1 MYSVVLP
8 VYTGEHS
15 KMELKH
21 RIGIRVKEIRKARG
35 LSQEELADRTG
46 RSVDAISLLERG
58 KIVPGLDTLDALSK
72 GLGIPLR
79 DLLDFDSKPP
89 RDNEIVALQTFAVDV
104 IRQMNK
110 PTLAVAV
117 KQLDALASLKGR

>member
-1 MYSVVLP
+1 
-8 VYTGEHS
+8 
-15 KMELKH
+15 MEIKH
-21 RIGIRVKEIRKARG
+21 RIGIRVREIRKARG
-35 LSQEELADRTG
+35 LSQEELGDRTG

-79 DLLDFDSKPP
+79 DLLDFDDKPQ
-89 RDNEIVALQTFAVDV
+89 RDNEVIALQTFAVDV
-104 IRQMNK
+104 IRQMSK